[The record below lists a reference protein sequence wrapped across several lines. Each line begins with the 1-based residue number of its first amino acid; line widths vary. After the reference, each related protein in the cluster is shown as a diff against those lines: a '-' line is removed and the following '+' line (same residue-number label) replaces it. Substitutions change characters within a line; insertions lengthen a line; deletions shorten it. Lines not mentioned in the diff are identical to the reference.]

1 MDNRWALILLVLLV
15 FSMIRARPAR
25 WPAHPGS
32 HRKYGEA
39 FCRRVTCILQ

>member
-25 WPAHPGS
+25 WPAHIPDHIANMEKRFVDG
-32 HRKYGEA
+32 
-39 FCRRVTCILQ
+39 